1 MLKWLN
7 FCPYISC
14 QEAGLHNWDL
24 LQTDRISLFYLS
36 SELHCTLS
44 ASFSANLKE
53 WTEGLSAQLG
63 CKQKREA
70 VCACIQFPCS
80 YSSTF
85 LITFLLNLLLKTP
98 QKILFV
104 SFLGKLIKIF
114 WLLFF
119 SLHAK
124 PWNFQ
129 DVGSH
134 HHLHAYYRA
143 FVKQGCQEL
152 FIVDWLLQTWEYVS
166 RFNISISI
174 TVTSLMRVFLKM
186 LSAFSVTTLKTAGN
200 KEQDGYESL
209 TIVKSLLEE
218 ITGSERSPVQ
228 LRWLSTLMCLIVW
241 HAWCNSLIIFPAV
254 EREIYVY
261 IHLLPCKSATFSIW
275 VLPPPSQFPFDFS
288 FYLL

>member
-14 QEAGLHNWDL
+14 QKAGLHNWEL
-24 LQTDRISLFYLS
+24 LQIDRISLFYLS
-36 SELHCTLS
+36 SELYCTLS

-70 VCACIQFPCS
+70 ACACIQLPCS

-124 PWNFQ
+124 PWNFRMLE
-129 DVGSH
+129 VIITCMH
-134 HHLHAYYRA
+134 IT
-143 FVKQGCQEL
+143 EP
-152 FIVDWLLQTWEYVS
+152 LL
-166 RFNISISI
+166 
-174 TVTSLMRVFLKM
+174 
-186 LSAFSVTTLKTAGN
+186 N
-200 KEQDGYESL
+200 K
-209 TIVKSLLEE
+209 VARNCSLL
-218 ITGSERSPVQ
+218 TGYRKHESMYHILTYQ
-228 LRWLSTLMCLIVW
+228 ILS
-241 HAWCNSLIIFPAV
+241 
-254 EREIYVY
+254 
-261 IHLLPCKSATFSIW
+261 
-275 VLPPPSQFPFDFS
+275 Q
-288 FYLL
+288 